1 YLPTPQNLT
10 SPGRELNSS
19 LGSTNSQHRHHLGSN
34 DSITQIKQHRV
45 VADRDPRSGSQ
56 WREWYN
62 KQRRSTAR
70 VHLLRLPLFESDSC
84 TVNNLPKCTVVASEM
99 SPLVTTE
106 KLRAH
111 FVVFGAVGG
120 IRLGYDPSTG
130 MSLGIARIDFIGTA
144 GAPNPR
150 AAAGDAL
157 QNGQI
162 IQPGQPPAT
171 LELDIGGRFDELVS
185 VLLRKAEERERHT
198 AAPPPRLAA
207 PDKTDSYRPA
217 RSPPYQAKAA
227 ATGAVRVPRSSISFS
242 QNTDSS
248 VWRFFERFRPTAVT
262 RDGGYWYILFA
273 SERDAHRCQRL
284 SDKQR
289 FDGRII
295 DVELYEPANTSRLLE
310 LEKLAKSGSSEPQ
323 PDTQQLSLA
332 LADDIEAGVEA
343 SRSLPGHEAHSFSA
357 SDPELHRLTEEL
369 LIREISAS
377 FLQDLQRQRLQELI
391 TEFVRGP
398 RGQIMGSSRPGQASA
413 KSAMRQPVDTAAMLK
428 RMTKSAVASS
438 EAHIPINS
446 VLAELPSFRRGSNS
460 TPGSRKTNTD
470 ISSRH
475 ASGRQLASRRRAESA
490 NSESELSDTDD
501 TIGNR
506 RPTKKLVKRRRIVD
520 ANVSERRQ
528 APPETDSSDL
538 DEFTGD
544 AVPFESDG
552 DYADLAA
559 TTVKVDAKEAKRAL
573 KRQKKHVATQKK
585 KHGSQAITESSQPE
599 TPLALAEDNSLALLV
614 DELDIPSL
622 PINETG
628 SARTEGFYMPDQV
641 LKSLYLPQLHS
652 QLHWA
657 ASFFGGTAAAVASR
671 LRGFSEKPAG
681 SHNNPAGT
689 GDSDETGRSARGG
702 VAKMSDASLL
712 YSLSQTSMIS
722 SSRTHRAANRKLRA
736 EFSMGIR
743 NMGEGGGSS
752 SLGGGSQVVGSGG
765 GIAGAASGAGS
776 NMAGDAG
783 GSSDLLRFNQL
794 ESRTK
799 RLRFSKSAIH
809 DWGLFASEPIF
820 QGEFV
825 IEYIGERIRS
835 QLADL
840 REEQYERE
848 GIGSSYLFRVDEEI
862 VVDATKC
869 GNVARFINHCCEP
882 NCTAR
887 TIVADGTKRI
897 VIYAS
902 QDIHVGEEVT
912 YDYKFPAEEVKIPCL
927 CGAANC
933 RGERLRRLPYENLG
947 TTEGSSPMGGVFFD
961 TPRFAN
967 SVPFFRFQR
976 FGRVLAI
983 LAGSGVMLAV
993 PKPVAGGIPTLGR
1006 PETAIGWVAISL
1018 LAGSGQ
1024 SAVASSSPH
1033 TPETT
1038 LTFPVAMLTIG
1049 HGEVRTDSD
1058 HKLVVVM
1065 VGLPARGKSYIVKKL
1080 KRYLS
1085 WLGFQTKIFNV
1096 GDRRRLAGSADE
1108 YETAGED
1115 LQRVGRKDSGE
1126 APCSG
1131 CSSPG
1136 ADAQTAECAQ
1146 CETRHSSAF
1155 FDPDNKKARQ
1165 IREQV
1170 ALEVFEDLL
1179 RWLQAGGQ
1187 IAIHDA
1193 TNSTI
1198 ERRHA
1203 LISRLKCETDVNLMF
1218 VESICTDRDIINRNI
1233 KLKTHSP
1240 DYVGIDPEVA
1250 EADFRARLRN
1260 YERAYRSVGAA
1271 EEKLD
1276 VQYCKIIDVGK
1287 KVIAYNIQG
1296 FLESQVVFYLMNMN
1310 LEPRVIYITRHGES
1324 EDNAAGRIGG
1334 DASLSA
1340 NGSKYARA
1348 LARFIDRRR
1357 LEFAV
1362 EVEEYNRLVAQTIC
1376 STASSTPG
1384 TCSEAEGA
1392 VSPDSA
1398 ADALRLEQSLLRRRV
1413 QPGFEVWTSMLKR
1426 TMETAEFFDAQRYRI
1441 KNIRSLNEIYAG
1453 KCEGMTYQEIAQKFP
1468 DEFEARQLDKFY
1480 YRYPGIGG
1488 ESYADVVMRLQQVIV
1503 ELERIRHSVLLVT
1516 HRAMARTLLAYLMDI
1531 PTTHMPSMEL
1541 PLGYIYACEPRPFG
1555 NFLRVWRYDP
1565 LRDDFVE
1572 IDAPSTLKIRYPQ
1585 VSLPTATSAPPLPS
1599 PAETAYSAKN

>member
-1 YLPTPQNLT
+1 TAGNAAHSVPPSKIASKPWGFAHPVLTSSNQSYLPTPQNLT
-10 SPGRELNSS
+10 SPGRELNGS

-84 TVNNLPKCTVVASEM
+84 TM
-99 SPLVTTE
+99 SPLITTE

-227 ATGAVRVPRSSISFS
+227 ATGAVR
-242 QNTDSS
+242 
-248 VWRFFERFRPTAVT
+248 
-262 RDGGYWYILFA
+262 
-273 SERDAHRCQRL
+273 
-284 SDKQR
+284 
-289 FDGRII
+289 
-295 DVELYEPANTSRLLE
+295 
-310 LEKLAKSGSSEPQ
+310 LEKLAKSGSSEPR

-446 VLAELPSFRRGSNS
+446 
-460 TPGSRKTNTD
+460 
-470 ISSRH
+470 
-475 ASGRQLASRRRAESA
+475 
-490 NSESELSDTDD
+490 
-501 TIGNR
+501 
-506 RPTKKLVKRRRIVD
+506 RRRIVD

-933 RGERLRRLPYENLG
+933 RG
-947 TTEGSSPMGGVFFD
+947 
-961 TPRFAN
+961 
-967 SVPFFRFQR
+967 
-976 FGRVLAI
+976 
-983 LAGSGVMLAV
+983 
-993 PKPVAGGIPTLGR
+993 
-1006 PETAIGWVAISL
+1006 
-1018 LAGSGQ
+1018 
-1024 SAVASSSPH
+1024 
-1033 TPETT
+1033 
-1038 LTFPVAMLTIG
+1038 
-1049 HGEVRTDSD
+1049 
-1058 HKLVVVM
+1058 
-1065 VGLPARGKSYIVKKL
+1065 
-1080 KRYLS
+1080 YL
-1085 WLGFQTKIFNV
+1085 N
-1096 GDRRRLAGSADE
+1096 
-1108 YETAGED
+1108 
-1115 LQRVGRKDSGE
+1115 
-1126 APCSG
+1126 
-1131 CSSPG
+1131 
-1136 ADAQTAECAQ
+1136 
-1146 CETRHSSAF
+1146 
-1155 FDPDNKKARQ
+1155 
-1165 IREQV
+1165 
-1170 ALEVFEDLL
+1170 
-1179 RWLQAGGQ
+1179 
-1187 IAIHDA
+1187 
-1193 TNSTI
+1193 
-1198 ERRHA
+1198 
-1203 LISRLKCETDVNLMF
+1203 
-1218 VESICTDRDIINRNI
+1218 
-1233 KLKTHSP
+1233 
-1240 DYVGIDPEVA
+1240 
-1250 EADFRARLRN
+1250 
-1260 YERAYRSVGAA
+1260 
-1271 EEKLD
+1271 
-1276 VQYCKIIDVGK
+1276 
-1287 KVIAYNIQG
+1287 
-1296 FLESQVVFYLMNMN
+1296 
-1310 LEPRVIYITRHGES
+1310 
-1324 EDNAAGRIGG
+1324 
-1334 DASLSA
+1334 
-1340 NGSKYARA
+1340 
-1348 LARFIDRRR
+1348 
-1357 LEFAV
+1357 
-1362 EVEEYNRLVAQTIC
+1362 
-1376 STASSTPG
+1376 
-1384 TCSEAEGA
+1384 
-1392 VSPDSA
+1392 
-1398 ADALRLEQSLLRRRV
+1398 
-1413 QPGFEVWTSMLKR
+1413 
-1426 TMETAEFFDAQRYRI
+1426 
-1441 KNIRSLNEIYAG
+1441 
-1453 KCEGMTYQEIAQKFP
+1453 
-1468 DEFEARQLDKFY
+1468 
-1480 YRYPGIGG
+1480 
-1488 ESYADVVMRLQQVIV
+1488 
-1503 ELERIRHSVLLVT
+1503 
-1516 HRAMARTLLAYLMDI
+1516 
-1531 PTTHMPSMEL
+1531 
-1541 PLGYIYACEPRPFG
+1541 
-1555 NFLRVWRYDP
+1555 
-1565 LRDDFVE
+1565 
-1572 IDAPSTLKIRYPQ
+1572 
-1585 VSLPTATSAPPLPS
+1585 
-1599 PAETAYSAKN
+1599 

>member
-1 YLPTPQNLT
+1 
-10 SPGRELNSS
+10 
-19 LGSTNSQHRHHLGSN
+19 
-34 DSITQIKQHRV
+34 
-45 VADRDPRSGSQ
+45 
-56 WREWYN
+56 
-62 KQRRSTAR
+62 
-70 VHLLRLPLFESDSC
+70 
-84 TVNNLPKCTVVASEM
+84 M

-217 RSPPYQAKAA
+217 
-227 ATGAVRVPRSSISFS
+227 
-242 QNTDSS
+242 
-248 VWRFFERFRPTAVT
+248 
-262 RDGGYWYILFA
+262 
-273 SERDAHRCQRL
+273 
-284 SDKQR
+284 
-289 FDGRII
+289 
-295 DVELYEPANTSRLLE
+295 SRLLE

-585 KHGSQAITESSQPE
+585 KHGSQAVTESSQPE

-933 RGERLRRLPYENLG
+933 RG
-947 TTEGSSPMGGVFFD
+947 
-961 TPRFAN
+961 
-967 SVPFFRFQR
+967 
-976 FGRVLAI
+976 
-983 LAGSGVMLAV
+983 
-993 PKPVAGGIPTLGR
+993 
-1006 PETAIGWVAISL
+1006 
-1018 LAGSGQ
+1018 
-1024 SAVASSSPH
+1024 
-1033 TPETT
+1033 
-1038 LTFPVAMLTIG
+1038 
-1049 HGEVRTDSD
+1049 
-1058 HKLVVVM
+1058 
-1065 VGLPARGKSYIVKKL
+1065 
-1080 KRYLS
+1080 YL
-1085 WLGFQTKIFNV
+1085 N
-1096 GDRRRLAGSADE
+1096 
-1108 YETAGED
+1108 
-1115 LQRVGRKDSGE
+1115 
-1126 APCSG
+1126 
-1131 CSSPG
+1131 
-1136 ADAQTAECAQ
+1136 
-1146 CETRHSSAF
+1146 
-1155 FDPDNKKARQ
+1155 
-1165 IREQV
+1165 
-1170 ALEVFEDLL
+1170 
-1179 RWLQAGGQ
+1179 
-1187 IAIHDA
+1187 
-1193 TNSTI
+1193 
-1198 ERRHA
+1198 
-1203 LISRLKCETDVNLMF
+1203 
-1218 VESICTDRDIINRNI
+1218 
-1233 KLKTHSP
+1233 
-1240 DYVGIDPEVA
+1240 
-1250 EADFRARLRN
+1250 
-1260 YERAYRSVGAA
+1260 
-1271 EEKLD
+1271 
-1276 VQYCKIIDVGK
+1276 
-1287 KVIAYNIQG
+1287 
-1296 FLESQVVFYLMNMN
+1296 
-1310 LEPRVIYITRHGES
+1310 
-1324 EDNAAGRIGG
+1324 
-1334 DASLSA
+1334 
-1340 NGSKYARA
+1340 
-1348 LARFIDRRR
+1348 
-1357 LEFAV
+1357 
-1362 EVEEYNRLVAQTIC
+1362 
-1376 STASSTPG
+1376 
-1384 TCSEAEGA
+1384 
-1392 VSPDSA
+1392 
-1398 ADALRLEQSLLRRRV
+1398 
-1413 QPGFEVWTSMLKR
+1413 
-1426 TMETAEFFDAQRYRI
+1426 
-1441 KNIRSLNEIYAG
+1441 
-1453 KCEGMTYQEIAQKFP
+1453 
-1468 DEFEARQLDKFY
+1468 
-1480 YRYPGIGG
+1480 
-1488 ESYADVVMRLQQVIV
+1488 
-1503 ELERIRHSVLLVT
+1503 
-1516 HRAMARTLLAYLMDI
+1516 
-1531 PTTHMPSMEL
+1531 
-1541 PLGYIYACEPRPFG
+1541 
-1555 NFLRVWRYDP
+1555 
-1565 LRDDFVE
+1565 
-1572 IDAPSTLKIRYPQ
+1572 
-1585 VSLPTATSAPPLPS
+1585 
-1599 PAETAYSAKN
+1599 

>member
-1 YLPTPQNLT
+1 
-10 SPGRELNSS
+10 
-19 LGSTNSQHRHHLGSN
+19 
-34 DSITQIKQHRV
+34 
-45 VADRDPRSGSQ
+45 
-56 WREWYN
+56 
-62 KQRRSTAR
+62 
-70 VHLLRLPLFESDSC
+70 
-84 TVNNLPKCTVVASEM
+84 M

-217 RSPPYQAKAA
+217 
-227 ATGAVRVPRSSISFS
+227 
-242 QNTDSS
+242 
-248 VWRFFERFRPTAVT
+248 
-262 RDGGYWYILFA
+262 
-273 SERDAHRCQRL
+273 
-284 SDKQR
+284 
-289 FDGRII
+289 
-295 DVELYEPANTSRLLE
+295 SRLLE

-428 RMTKSAVASS
+428 RMTK
-438 EAHIPINS
+438 I
-446 VLAELPSFRRGSNS
+446 
-460 TPGSRKTNTD
+460 
-470 ISSRH
+470 
-475 ASGRQLASRRRAESA
+475 
-490 NSESELSDTDD
+490 
-501 TIGNR
+501 
-506 RPTKKLVKRRRIVD
+506 KRRRIVD

-752 SLGGGSQVVGSGG
+752 SLGGGSQVVGNGG

-933 RGERLRRLPYENLG
+933 RG
-947 TTEGSSPMGGVFFD
+947 
-961 TPRFAN
+961 
-967 SVPFFRFQR
+967 
-976 FGRVLAI
+976 
-983 LAGSGVMLAV
+983 
-993 PKPVAGGIPTLGR
+993 
-1006 PETAIGWVAISL
+1006 
-1018 LAGSGQ
+1018 
-1024 SAVASSSPH
+1024 
-1033 TPETT
+1033 
-1038 LTFPVAMLTIG
+1038 
-1049 HGEVRTDSD
+1049 
-1058 HKLVVVM
+1058 
-1065 VGLPARGKSYIVKKL
+1065 
-1080 KRYLS
+1080 YL
-1085 WLGFQTKIFNV
+1085 N
-1096 GDRRRLAGSADE
+1096 
-1108 YETAGED
+1108 
-1115 LQRVGRKDSGE
+1115 
-1126 APCSG
+1126 
-1131 CSSPG
+1131 
-1136 ADAQTAECAQ
+1136 
-1146 CETRHSSAF
+1146 
-1155 FDPDNKKARQ
+1155 
-1165 IREQV
+1165 
-1170 ALEVFEDLL
+1170 
-1179 RWLQAGGQ
+1179 
-1187 IAIHDA
+1187 
-1193 TNSTI
+1193 
-1198 ERRHA
+1198 
-1203 LISRLKCETDVNLMF
+1203 
-1218 VESICTDRDIINRNI
+1218 
-1233 KLKTHSP
+1233 
-1240 DYVGIDPEVA
+1240 
-1250 EADFRARLRN
+1250 
-1260 YERAYRSVGAA
+1260 
-1271 EEKLD
+1271 
-1276 VQYCKIIDVGK
+1276 
-1287 KVIAYNIQG
+1287 
-1296 FLESQVVFYLMNMN
+1296 
-1310 LEPRVIYITRHGES
+1310 
-1324 EDNAAGRIGG
+1324 
-1334 DASLSA
+1334 
-1340 NGSKYARA
+1340 
-1348 LARFIDRRR
+1348 
-1357 LEFAV
+1357 
-1362 EVEEYNRLVAQTIC
+1362 
-1376 STASSTPG
+1376 
-1384 TCSEAEGA
+1384 
-1392 VSPDSA
+1392 
-1398 ADALRLEQSLLRRRV
+1398 
-1413 QPGFEVWTSMLKR
+1413 
-1426 TMETAEFFDAQRYRI
+1426 
-1441 KNIRSLNEIYAG
+1441 
-1453 KCEGMTYQEIAQKFP
+1453 
-1468 DEFEARQLDKFY
+1468 
-1480 YRYPGIGG
+1480 
-1488 ESYADVVMRLQQVIV
+1488 
-1503 ELERIRHSVLLVT
+1503 
-1516 HRAMARTLLAYLMDI
+1516 
-1531 PTTHMPSMEL
+1531 
-1541 PLGYIYACEPRPFG
+1541 
-1555 NFLRVWRYDP
+1555 
-1565 LRDDFVE
+1565 
-1572 IDAPSTLKIRYPQ
+1572 
-1585 VSLPTATSAPPLPS
+1585 
-1599 PAETAYSAKN
+1599 

>member
-1 YLPTPQNLT
+1 SQSYLPTPQNLT

-506 RPTKKLVKRRRIVD
+506 RATKKLVKRRRIVD

-585 KHGSQAITESSQPE
+585 KHGSQAVTESSQPE

-752 SLGGGSQVVGSGG
+752 SLGGGSQVVGNGG

-933 RGERLRRLPYENLG
+933 RGALTGISFWTFSERLRRLPYENLG

-976 FGRVLAI
+976 F
-983 LAGSGVMLAV
+983 
-993 PKPVAGGIPTLGR
+993 
-1006 PETAIGWVAISL
+1006 
-1018 LAGSGQ
+1018 
-1024 SAVASSSPH
+1024 
-1033 TPETT
+1033 
-1038 LTFPVAMLTIG
+1038 G

-1146 CETRHSSAF
+1146 CETRHS
-1155 FDPDNKKARQ
+1155 
-1165 IREQV
+1165 
-1170 ALEVFEDLL
+1170 
-1179 RWLQAGGQ
+1179 
-1187 IAIHDA
+1187 
-1193 TNSTI
+1193 
-1198 ERRHA
+1198 
-1203 LISRLKCETDVNLMF
+1203 
-1218 VESICTDRDIINRNI
+1218 
-1233 KLKTHSP
+1233 
-1240 DYVGIDPEVA
+1240 
-1250 EADFRARLRN
+1250 
-1260 YERAYRSVGAA
+1260 
-1271 EEKLD
+1271 
-1276 VQYCKIIDVGK
+1276 
-1287 KVIAYNIQG
+1287 
-1296 FLESQVVFYLMNMN
+1296 
-1310 LEPRVIYITRHGES
+1310 
-1324 EDNAAGRIGG
+1324 
-1334 DASLSA
+1334 
-1340 NGSKYARA
+1340 
-1348 LARFIDRRR
+1348 
-1357 LEFAV
+1357 
-1362 EVEEYNRLVAQTIC
+1362 
-1376 STASSTPG
+1376 
-1384 TCSEAEGA
+1384 
-1392 VSPDSA
+1392 
-1398 ADALRLEQSLLRRRV
+1398 
-1413 QPGFEVWTSMLKR
+1413 
-1426 TMETAEFFDAQRYRI
+1426 
-1441 KNIRSLNEIYAG
+1441 
-1453 KCEGMTYQEIAQKFP
+1453 
-1468 DEFEARQLDKFY
+1468 
-1480 YRYPGIGG
+1480 
-1488 ESYADVVMRLQQVIV
+1488 
-1503 ELERIRHSVLLVT
+1503 
-1516 HRAMARTLLAYLMDI
+1516 
-1531 PTTHMPSMEL
+1531 
-1541 PLGYIYACEPRPFG
+1541 
-1555 NFLRVWRYDP
+1555 
-1565 LRDDFVE
+1565 
-1572 IDAPSTLKIRYPQ
+1572 
-1585 VSLPTATSAPPLPS
+1585 
-1599 PAETAYSAKN
+1599 

>member
-1 YLPTPQNLT
+1 MSAGGFRPLDASSQPNTPNSADTAGNAAHSVPPSKIASKPWGFAHPVLTSSNQSYLPTPQNLT
-10 SPGRELNSS
+10 SPGRELNGS

-99 SPLVTTE
+99 SPLITTE

-171 LELDIGGRFDELVS
+171 LD
-185 VLLRKAEERERHT
+185 
-198 AAPPPRLAA
+198 
-207 PDKTDSYRPA
+207 
-217 RSPPYQAKAA
+217 
-227 ATGAVRVPRSSISFS
+227 
-242 QNTDSS
+242 
-248 VWRFFERFRPTAVT
+248 
-262 RDGGYWYILFA
+262 
-273 SERDAHRCQRL
+273 
-284 SDKQR
+284 
-289 FDGRII
+289 
-295 DVELYEPANTSRLLE
+295 
-310 LEKLAKSGSSEPQ
+310 GSSEPR

-933 RGERLRRLPYENLG
+933 RG
-947 TTEGSSPMGGVFFD
+947 
-961 TPRFAN
+961 
-967 SVPFFRFQR
+967 
-976 FGRVLAI
+976 
-983 LAGSGVMLAV
+983 
-993 PKPVAGGIPTLGR
+993 
-1006 PETAIGWVAISL
+1006 
-1018 LAGSGQ
+1018 
-1024 SAVASSSPH
+1024 
-1033 TPETT
+1033 
-1038 LTFPVAMLTIG
+1038 
-1049 HGEVRTDSD
+1049 
-1058 HKLVVVM
+1058 
-1065 VGLPARGKSYIVKKL
+1065 
-1080 KRYLS
+1080 YL
-1085 WLGFQTKIFNV
+1085 N
-1096 GDRRRLAGSADE
+1096 
-1108 YETAGED
+1108 
-1115 LQRVGRKDSGE
+1115 
-1126 APCSG
+1126 
-1131 CSSPG
+1131 
-1136 ADAQTAECAQ
+1136 
-1146 CETRHSSAF
+1146 
-1155 FDPDNKKARQ
+1155 
-1165 IREQV
+1165 
-1170 ALEVFEDLL
+1170 
-1179 RWLQAGGQ
+1179 
-1187 IAIHDA
+1187 
-1193 TNSTI
+1193 
-1198 ERRHA
+1198 
-1203 LISRLKCETDVNLMF
+1203 
-1218 VESICTDRDIINRNI
+1218 
-1233 KLKTHSP
+1233 
-1240 DYVGIDPEVA
+1240 
-1250 EADFRARLRN
+1250 
-1260 YERAYRSVGAA
+1260 
-1271 EEKLD
+1271 
-1276 VQYCKIIDVGK
+1276 
-1287 KVIAYNIQG
+1287 
-1296 FLESQVVFYLMNMN
+1296 
-1310 LEPRVIYITRHGES
+1310 
-1324 EDNAAGRIGG
+1324 
-1334 DASLSA
+1334 
-1340 NGSKYARA
+1340 
-1348 LARFIDRRR
+1348 
-1357 LEFAV
+1357 
-1362 EVEEYNRLVAQTIC
+1362 
-1376 STASSTPG
+1376 
-1384 TCSEAEGA
+1384 
-1392 VSPDSA
+1392 
-1398 ADALRLEQSLLRRRV
+1398 
-1413 QPGFEVWTSMLKR
+1413 
-1426 TMETAEFFDAQRYRI
+1426 
-1441 KNIRSLNEIYAG
+1441 
-1453 KCEGMTYQEIAQKFP
+1453 
-1468 DEFEARQLDKFY
+1468 
-1480 YRYPGIGG
+1480 
-1488 ESYADVVMRLQQVIV
+1488 
-1503 ELERIRHSVLLVT
+1503 
-1516 HRAMARTLLAYLMDI
+1516 
-1531 PTTHMPSMEL
+1531 
-1541 PLGYIYACEPRPFG
+1541 
-1555 NFLRVWRYDP
+1555 
-1565 LRDDFVE
+1565 
-1572 IDAPSTLKIRYPQ
+1572 
-1585 VSLPTATSAPPLPS
+1585 
-1599 PAETAYSAKN
+1599 